1 VLTVTGGIG
10 AAAPDAPLA
19 GAAGADAPALLGAAL
34 AAGAAVPAPVPAEAG
49 SLLPQALKSI
59 TDRPMQRLAFRKEF
73 ERVFFIF
80 CKS

>member
-19 GAAGADAPALLGAAL
+19 GAAAAVAPALPAAAPALLPLPGAL
-34 AAGAAVPAPVPAEAG
+34 AGVG
-49 SLLPQALKSI
+49 SLLPQAARNTSDTLKK
-59 TDRPMQRLAFRKEF
+59 RQAFRKGY

-80 CKS
+80 K